1 MCQVIGIGM
10 SGVKGTHNSKRN
22 EYKRK
27 VNYIIWSSLFN
38 PSFQYQKLFKGVAH
52 NTPYDKQGRVCGT
65 FVVKARTPGASSCRG
80 DDGGP
85 FVCNING
92 QMKQFGVAAWAHNT
106 CSSYAGYYPP
116 HHDGGFIQR
125 AIKELAEG
133 GSSTKVKAT
142 RRNRR
147 PSSRRR
153 TSYRRRPSSRRRT
166 RSRKPTPPRKPAR

>member
-1 MCQVIGIGM
+1 MCQVIGIGI
-10 SGVKGTHNSKRN
+10 SGVKGTHNAKRN

-27 VNYIIWSSLFN
+27 VSCLIRSSLFN

-65 FVVKARTPGASSCRG
+65 FVVKARTPGASTCRG
-80 DDGGP
+80 DSGGP

-92 QMKQFGVAAWAHNT
+92 QMKQFGVAAWAHKT
-106 CSSYAGYYPP
+106 CTSYAGYYPP

-133 GSSTKVKAT
+133 GSSTKTSPTKAT
-142 RRNRR
+142 RKR
-147 PSSRRR
+147 PSSRGR
-153 TSYRRRPSSRRRT
+153 TSYRKRPTYRRRT
-166 RSRKPTPPRKPAR
+166 SSKKPAR